1 MRRPPGSS
9 SARDLVA
16 GFVGLGAGLVCIL
29 QQVEQRLLHLRR
41 VDASVQLRRALFEG
55 EGDLLAQAFEE
66 GGPIHGLQLRLR
78 QLGKAR
84 IAADEALQVT
94 RAPRWWQTLRPAA
107 RCGRGAAVRPR
118 SAPAKPPAPANC

>member
-1 MRRPPGSS
+1 MRRPPGSG
-9 SARDLVA
+9 SAHGDLVV

-66 GGPIHGLQLRLR
+66 GGQSTVCNCGCGSLA
-78 QLGKAR
+78 K
-84 IAADEALQVT
+84 
-94 RAPRWWQTLRPAA
+94 RA
-107 RCGRGAAVRPR
+107 
-118 SAPAKPPAPANC
+118 